1 MPEPLIIP
9 LDAESVKRLLGN
21 AAALLK
27 NAPGVE
33 EVGDD
38 YVVVT
43 VPRLFGL
50 GRRRVK
56 LSLRTYEAQEAV
68 LIVMRSGIDSIVIA
82 MDIVDTGEGTH
93 IVVSGGG
100 SGHVA
105 KLVDDIVEAV
115 RRNVAER
122 IAAAHPKVEIVE
134 SDNRLAALEEPLP
147 PRTTLVYY
155 DSFTPV
161 RDVPEEAGLRLL
173 AVMGIDDYLAEVTDY
188 RGVYL
193 ARFVLRGNKLT
204 GAYAE
209 IGGKKAYG
217 EEALALARRPPG
229 HRVKVKA
236 WSLTGS
242 SEILLYEPEQIAVK
256 GDHSLYWIGGS
267 AKLEHGGLAPNAYV
281 VTDNYEA
288 LIVDPAGGERMVNT
302 VRGIVGDVEQ
312 IRYILATSAEADV
325 DEGLRSLA
333 DIAIRAAFV
342 LPSYWGAQLTS
353 VNWDLAPRVQ
363 MLPERETKI
372 RLGKSELL
380 VIPSRSRG
388 APVASIYDPVTKTLI
403 TGPVLGVVTPPGMWS
418 VRIDN
423 LDDYIDSVKSY
434 VRHTNCSIE
443 FHRWLERIKKLDI
456 EVLAPRYGP
465 ILEGR
470 ENVKKLL
477 DVLSEE
483 F

>member
-1 MPEPLIIP
+1 MPEALIIP
-9 LDAESVKRLLGN
+9 LDAESVKKLLGN

-33 EVGDD
+33 EIGDD
-38 YVVVT
+38 YIVVV
-43 VPRLFGL
+43 VPRLFGF
-50 GRRRVK
+50 GKRKVK
-56 LSLRTYEAQEAV
+56 LTLRTYEAQEAV
-68 LIVMRSGIDSIVIA
+68 LIVMRSGIESIVIA

-100 SGHVA
+100 SGNVA
-105 KLVDDIVEAV
+105 KLVDQLVNTVRKNVES
-115 RRNVAER
+115 R
-122 IAAAHPKVEIVE
+122 ISAAHPRIDLVD

-147 PRTTLVYY
+147 PRTTLVYF

-173 AVMGIDDYLAEVTDY
+173 AIMGIDDYLTEITDY

-209 IGGKKAYG
+209 IGGRKAYG
-217 EEALALARRPPG
+217 DEALALAKRPPG

-242 SEILLYEPEQIAVK
+242 SEIMLYEPEQIVSK
-256 GDHSLYWIGGS
+256 DSHSLYWIGGS
-267 AKLEHGGLAPNAYV
+267 AKLEHGGLAPNTYV
-281 VTDNYEA
+281 IVDNYEA
-288 LIVDPAGGERMVNT
+288 MIVDPAGGERMVNT
-302 VRGIVGDVEQ
+302 VRGVIGDMEQ
-312 IRYILATSAEADV
+312 LRYVLATSAEADV
-325 DEGLRSLA
+325 EEGLRSLA
-333 DIAIRAAFV
+333 DLALRAAFV
-342 LPSYWGAQLTS
+342 MPSYWGAQLAS

-372 RLGKSELL
+372 KLGKTEIL

-388 APVASIYDPVTKTLI
+388 APVASVYVPSSKTLI
-403 TGPVLGVVTPPGMWS
+403 TGPVMGVVTPPGMWS

-434 VRHTNCSIE
+434 ITHTNCSVE
-443 FHRWLERIKKLDI
+443 FHRWLDRVRRLDI

-465 ILEGR
+465 VIEGR
-470 ENVKKLL
+470 DNVKRLL
-477 DVLSEE
+477 DSLAEE

>member
-9 LDAESVKRLLGN
+9 LDAESVKKLLGN
-21 AAALLK
+21 VAALVK
-27 NAPGVE
+27 GAPGIE

-38 YVVVT
+38 YVVVS

-56 LSLRTYEAQEAV
+56 LSLRVYEAQEAV
-68 LIVMRSGIDSIVIA
+68 LIILRSGIDSIVIA

-100 SGHVA
+100 SGSVA
-105 KLVDDIVEAV
+105 KLVDGIVDAV
-115 RRNVAER
+115 RRNVADR
-122 IAAAHPKVEIVE
+122 INSAHPRIDLVE

-173 AVMGIDDYLAEVTDY
+173 AVMGIDDYLAEITDY
-188 RGVYL
+188 RGMYL
-193 ARFVLRGNKLT
+193 ARIVLRGNKLT

-209 IGGKKAYG
+209 IGGRKARG
-217 EEALALARRPPG
+217 DEALALARRPPG
-229 HRVKVKA
+229 HRVRVKA

-267 AKLEHGGLAPNAYV
+267 AKLEHGGLAPNSYV
-281 VTDNYEA
+281 IVDNYETV
-288 LIVDPAGGERMVNT
+288 IVDPAGGERMAHT
-302 VRGIVGDVEQ
+302 VRGIVGDMEQ
-312 IRYILATSAEADV
+312 IRYIVATSAEADV

-333 DIAIRAAFV
+333 NLAIRAAVV

-363 MLPERETKI
+363 MIPERETRI
-372 RLGKSELL
+372 QVGKNELI
-380 VIPSRSRG
+380 VIPSKSRG
-388 APVASIYDPVTKTLI
+388 AAVMSIYDPVTKTLI

-418 VRIDN
+418 VRIDS

-443 FHRWLERIKKLDI
+443 FHKWLERVRKLDI
-456 EVLAPRYGP
+456 EILAPRYGP

-470 ENVKKLL
+470 DNVRRLFDSL
-477 DVLSEE
+477 AEE